1 MATGKT
7 RKYEFAVLVVIIAV
21 LALLLMRALEWA
33 REEVE
38 EAAVQSEAA
47 ALRIEL
53 LDRLAHREAQGG
65 KLPAS
70 NNPLRWVRRVPENYR
85 GEFDVP
91 PEENAVWYFDRRHDE
106 LVYRFHSGREAR
118 FRLERGLGAAPGAEN
133 VPARL
138 AGVGL
143 RRVDRPGTGVK

>member
-21 LALLLMRALEWA
+21 LALLLMRALEWT
-33 REEVE
+33 REEIE

-53 LDRLAHREAQGG
+53 LDWLAHREAKGG

-70 NNPLRWVRRVPENYR
+70 NNPLHWVRRVPENYR

-91 PEENAVWYFDRRHDE
+91 PEERAVWYFDRSHDE

-133 VPARL
+133 TPARL

-143 RRVDRPGTGVK
+143 RRVDHPATGVK

>member
-1 MATGKT
+1 M
-7 RKYEFAVLVVIIAV
+7 
-21 LALLLMRALEWA
+21 LAQKA
-33 REEVE
+33 
-38 EAAVQSEAA
+38 QQ
-47 ALRIEL
+47 
-53 LDRLAHREAQGG
+53 LDWLAHREAQGG

-133 VPARL
+133 TPARL

-143 RRVDRPGTGVK
+143 RRVDHPATGVK